1 MEAIVLNM
9 DQYLKS
15 NAENSKGKISERSKD
30 FNSTLESMV
39 NKSTKN
45 NKNSKSIRANEI
57 SSSNESTKEAKLKE
71 NSDLECKDEKIENQE
86 IENQNNSTIY
96 GNILYLLNNTNNVKE
111 FEFINDIKNAE
122 NNTSILD
129 TINLSKETVSEN
141 FKIEDSLDESEKIV
155 IDSTL
160 LKDIIKNQTNE
171 ENNNKSVNEIKYMLN
186 ENSKDTQMIF
196 NTEIKKINT
205 SGLEDENFIDIN
217 EDILLDSEL
226 NILNIEELSEQ
237 EDFNEFSQNNK
248 MKSFTSDQELEDLEI
263 DQEFK
268 EFKIHDESF
277 HNMEKNS
284 IRFIDNSY
292 LEIDQENIVDSKE
305 VIKQIVDKFKIDTSQ
320 NKNEITLKLKP
331 EILGEMTMSIEVVKD
346 TVIAK
351 LMVENQKTKE
361 IIEGN
366 LIQLKEEIKDS
377 GMEIKTFEVFVGNGS
392 DFDKHNS
399 SQFNLKQNSK
409 KIRIK
414 SQSNKTLKNYEEN
427 SLESKVDS
435 IGLYSENGLNIF
447 A

>member
-122 NNTSILD
+122 NNTFILD